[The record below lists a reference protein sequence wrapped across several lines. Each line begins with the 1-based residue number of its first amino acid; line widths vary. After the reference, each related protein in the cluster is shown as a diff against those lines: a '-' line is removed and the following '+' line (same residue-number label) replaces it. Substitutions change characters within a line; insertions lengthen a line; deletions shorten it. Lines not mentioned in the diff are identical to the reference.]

1 MLLKKAMILMITNR
15 KIHLRV
21 KQNQCIIPKK
31 VRELNS
37 SGGVNPLTYLPL
49 FQNSEGL
56 SIL

>member
-1 MLLKKAMILMITNR
+1 MILMITNR